1 MYTFAIAA
9 VLSFI
14 LAGAIFGRRIK
25 QNQMSV
31 AMIVFAGTLLA
42 SVIVNGVVGKN
53 IPYSLV
59 KIKTKTIKTDH
70 SVIRI
75 DKDTIFD
82 QYAHIQYIYIVK
94 VKKDGD
100 TSLTHCIDIGTFNDF
115 YPVKTSSRELFIELL
130 PEEDSTTTAY
140 VDVYRHKKIPN
151 SRWVSKMGLPMAGRE
166 FHVYLENNPKHRFL
180 LEQINE
186 RFYGI
191 EPDPIT
197 LANTDSTEN
206 LGVVVYE
213 N

>member
-14 LAGAIFGRRIK
+14 LAGAIFGKRIK
-25 QNQMSV
+25 QHQMTV

-59 KIKTKTIKTDH
+59 KIKTKTLKTDH
-70 SVIRI
+70 SIVRI

-82 QYAHIQYIYIVK
+82 EYAHIQYLYIVK
-94 VKKDGD
+94 VKKNGD
-100 TSLTHCIDIGTFNDF
+100 TATVHYIDIGSFNDF
-115 YPVKTSSRELFIELL
+115 YPGKTSYRELFIELL
-130 PEEDSTTTAY
+130 PEEDSTTSAY

-166 FHVYLENNPKHRFL
+166 FHIYLENNPKHRFL

-197 LANTDSTEN
+197 LVCTDSIEN
-206 LGVVVYE
+206 IGIVVYE